1 MKQEDLVMEKLQL
14 LEELVESQDKTL
26 KSSVKL
32 IDLKN
37 KIIAMQ
43 EEQIIDLM
51 RKDSAVKHLSYIT
64 IICVSVVLFTL
75 LILKV

>member
-1 MKQEDLVMEKLQL
+1 MKQEDLVMERLQL
-14 LEELVESQDKTL
+14 LEELVESQDHTL

-43 EEQIIDLM
+43 EEQILDLI

-75 LILKV
+75 LILRF

>member
-1 MKQEDLVMEKLQL
+1 MKQEDLVMERLRL

-43 EEQIIDLM
+43 EEQIIDLN
-51 RKDSAVKHLSYIT
+51 SVVKHLSYMA
-64 IICVSVVLFTL
+64 IICISVLVVTL

>member
-1 MKQEDLVMEKLQL
+1 MKQEDLVMERLQL
-14 LEELVESQDKTL
+14 LEELVESQDHTL

-43 EEQIIDLM
+43 EEQILDLI

>member
-1 MKQEDLVMEKLQL
+1 MKQEDLVIERLQL

-37 KIIAMQ
+37 RIIAMQ
-43 EEQIIDLM
+43 EEQIIDLI
-51 RKDSAVKHLSYIT
+51 RKDNAIKHLSYMA

-75 LILKV
+75 LILKY

>member
-1 MKQEDLVMEKLQL
+1 MKQEDLVMERLRL

-26 KSSVKL
+26 KSSVRL

-43 EEQIIDLM
+43 EEQILDLI
-51 RKDSAVKHLSYIT
+51 RKDSVVKHLSYMA
-64 IICVSVVLFTL
+64 IICISVLVVTL